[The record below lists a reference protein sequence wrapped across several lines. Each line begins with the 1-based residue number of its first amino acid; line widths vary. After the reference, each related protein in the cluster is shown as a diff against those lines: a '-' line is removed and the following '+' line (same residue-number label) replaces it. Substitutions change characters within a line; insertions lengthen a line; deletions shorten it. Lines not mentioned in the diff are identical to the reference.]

1 MNDIQNRK
9 DLIRERYQGTDYD
22 KLEVLP
28 ARPPES
34 IYDSSAVK
42 RVAVYVRVST
52 DSLSQT
58 SSYEL
63 QKNHYTDL
71 VNQRPGWQL
80 EELYADE
87 GISGTS
93 LNHRDAFLRM
103 IEDCHLGKID
113 IILTKSVSRFA
124 RNIIDCIGY
133 VRQLKALSPPVGI
146 KFEAENIFT
155 LDDNSEMALSFMAA
169 MAQEESHNKSDI
181 MNASL
186 EMRFRRGIF
195 LTPALLGYDKDEK
208 GQLVVNEAEA
218 KIVRF
223 IFYRYLSG
231 SSCREIAD
239 QLTQMGQTTKKGN
252 AVWNPR
258 SILEILQ
265 NERHC
270 GDVLARKTW
279 TPNYLDHKSRKNRQ
293 DRNQY
298 RQNNHHRA
306 IISKEDFIAVQ
317 KLIFNAR
324 FKGKGI
330 LPELRVIPSGALKGF
345 VSVHPRWAGFKARD
359 YQDACLSVL
368 PEGACTK
375 TRPTEVFPGDFD
387 LRGYEVA
394 RAQFFAP
401 TRQPY
406 LLFTPNSIR
415 CNQFSLQKL
424 RNICSVEFLLHPIHR
439 LLAVRPC
446 KEDCSSRITWAREK
460 DGQAIPRKIHGAAF
474 LPVLYELCG
483 WNPRCKY
490 RCLGTLWKKG
500 SEQVLIISLRET
512 EIFLPSGLLPEHFA
526 EPEAPQ
532 NPEDTKDCPPGG
544 QNPGLLAYP
553 RDWYSSF
560 GNSFY
565 YQAQADEL
573 AAFRHSKDWQLQA
586 PGIPFR
592 AGQQNVTSPAE
603 AQKNAAELVK
613 EFTNHRTD
621 HCTNQHTDHY
631 ANHHTDHC
639 ANQHTDHCANHRTDH
654 CANQHTNRSP
664 ANY

>member
-1 MNDIQNRK
+1 MNDIRNQKN
-9 DLIRERYQGTDYD
+9 LIRERYKGISSQE
-22 KLEVLP
+22 LEVLP

-34 IYDSSAVK
+34 PYDSSVMK

-52 DSLSQT
+52 DGLSQT

-71 VNQRPGWQL
+71 VNQHPNWQL
-80 EELYADE
+80 VEIYADE

-103 IEDCHLGKID
+103 VEDCHLGRID

-133 VRQLKALSPPVGI
+133 VRQLKALSPPIGI

-181 MNASL
+181 MNASV

-195 LTPALLGYDKDEK
+195 LTPALLGYDKNEK
-208 GQLVVNEAEA
+208 GELVINEQEA

-239 QLTQMGQTTKKGN
+239 HLTQMGQSTKKGN
-252 AVWNPR
+252 SVWNPG

-298 RQNNHHRA
+298 RHNGHHHA

-359 YQDACLSVL
+359 YQDACQSIL
-368 PEGACTK
+368 PEDACTGAR
-375 TRPTEVFPGDFD
+375 TAEVFPGDFD
-387 LRGYEVA
+387 LRGYEVT
-394 RAQFFAP
+394 RAQFFTP
-401 TRQPY
+401 VRQPY
-406 LLFTPNSIR
+406 VLFTPRTIR
-415 CNQFSLQKL
+415 CNQFCLQKL
-424 RNICSVEFLLHPIHR
+424 EKIRTVEFLLQPFHG
-439 LLAVRPC
+439 LLAVRPST
-446 KEDCSSRITWAREK
+446 EDCGTRIVWAREK
-460 DGQAIPRKIHGAAF
+460 DGQIVPRKIHGAAF

-483 WNPRCKY
+483 WNPHCKY
-490 RCLGTLWKKG
+490 RCLGYLWKKG
-500 SEQVLIISLRET
+500 SEQVLIIHLREP
-512 EIFLPSGLLPEHFA
+512 EVFLPSEGLSEDFTEPGTARNA
-526 EPEAPQ
+526 ESPVS
-532 NPEDTKDCPPGG
+532 
-544 QNPGLLAYP
+544 LLAYP
-553 RDWYSSF
+553 RDWYGSF
-560 GNSFY
+560 GTSFY
-565 YQAQADEL
+565 YQAQAAEL
-573 AAFRHSKDWQLQA
+573 AAFRNSKDWQLHS
-586 PGIPFR
+586 PGIPCGI
-592 AGQQNVTSPAE
+592 GQPNVTSPTEAGQYAE
-603 AQKNAAELVK
+603 ELVK
-613 EFTNHRTD
+613 EFTSYD
-621 HCTNQHTDHY
+621 
-631 ANHHTDHC
+631 ANHST
-639 ANQHTDHCANHRTDH
+639 NHP
-654 CANQHTNRSP
+654 CKEETNERNVRQSSLSH
-664 ANY
+664 